1 MKRLY
6 IVRHGAAQSSYE
18 AGSDFARRLT
28 PQGAGRVCNTAR
40 WFQKQ
45 PDRVVPQRMI
55 ASLAPR
61 AAETAAIMADTFG
74 LPGSEFTK
82 VRELYSGTPND
93 YLKVLAT
100 SLPDS
105 VSCAMIVGHNPAVSE
120 LLATVTGAMIG
131 DYRMRKG
138 DLACVAFALPDDSPW
153 EELYAAEGLLERYV
167 IASSVPGQ
175 ESGQE

>member
-18 AGSDFARRLT
+18 SGGDFARRLT
-28 PQGAGRVCNTAR
+28 PDGARRVRNTAQ
-40 WFQKQ
+40 WLQKQ
-45 PDRVVPQRMI
+45 PDRVVPQRII

-61 AAETAAIMADTFG
+61 AAETAAIIADTFG
-74 LPGSEFTK
+74 LPVSALSK

-93 YLKVLAT
+93 YLKVLAA

-120 LLATVTGAMIG
+120 LLATVTGAMAG
-131 DYRMRKG
+131 DYRMRKS
-138 DLACVAFALPDDSPW
+138 DLACVVFDLPGDAPW
-153 EELYAAEGLLERYV
+153 EELYAAEGRLERYV
-167 IASSVPGQ
+167 IAASVPGQ
-175 ESGQE
+175 ESVQE